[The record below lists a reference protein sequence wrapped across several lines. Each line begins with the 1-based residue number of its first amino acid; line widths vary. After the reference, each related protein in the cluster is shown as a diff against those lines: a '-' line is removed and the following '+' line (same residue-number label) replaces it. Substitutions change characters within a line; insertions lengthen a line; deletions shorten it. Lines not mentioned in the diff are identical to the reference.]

1 MNYQQLLGAGR
12 AHLEKY
18 PGYGPPSNLLTLFP
32 MGARWMY
39 DRLAELDEK
48 NSPPSDNN
56 QPFDPKVN
64 YTLYGYL
71 KYGVCLA
78 GSLAA
83 IWWSSTHIPA
93 LLPLSVILFYILEI
107 HFLFLF
113 PLLIDHSKRPVI
125 RGIQATFKIGML
137 KCLSIVIPIS
147 LFMLTGLFRKGDSV
161 RNWYIGCLAI
171 LIWYN
176 NEVRNRI

>member
-1 MNYQQLLGAGR
+1 MNYQQLIKASR
-12 AHLEKY
+12 THLEKY
-18 PGYGPPSNLLTLFP
+18 PGYGPSSNPLTLFP
-32 MGARWMY
+32 TGARWMY
-39 DRLAELDEK
+39 DRLIELDG
-48 NSPPSDNN
+48 NTIP
-56 QPFDPKVN
+56 PFDPKIN

-71 KYGVCLA
+71 KYAICLS

-83 IWWSSTHIPA
+83 LWWFSTYSPL
-93 LLPLSVILFYILEI
+93 LLPLSVIIFYILEI

-113 PLLIDHSKRPVI
+113 PLLLDHSKRPI
-125 RGIQATFKIGML
+125 LRGARATFNIGLL

-147 LFMLTGLFRKGDSV
+147 MFMLIGLFRKGDSV

-176 NEVRNRI
+176 HEVRNRI

>member
-1 MNYQQLLGAGR
+1 MNYQQLLIASR

-18 PGYGPPSNLLTLFP
+18 PGYGPASNLRTLFP

-39 DRLAELDEK
+39 DRLTEL
-48 NSPPSDNN
+48 NGNN
-56 QPFDPKVN
+56 IHPFASKVN

-71 KYGVCLA
+71 KYGICLS
-78 GSLAA
+78 GFLIV
-83 IWWSSTHIPA
+83 IWWCSSHMPL
-93 LLPLSVILFYILEI
+93 LLPLSILLFYVLEI

-113 PLLIDHSKRPVI
+113 PLLIDHSKRPILTGV
-125 RGIQATFKIGML
+125 RETFKLGIL

-147 LFMLTGLFRKGDSV
+147 MFMLIGLFRKKDWV